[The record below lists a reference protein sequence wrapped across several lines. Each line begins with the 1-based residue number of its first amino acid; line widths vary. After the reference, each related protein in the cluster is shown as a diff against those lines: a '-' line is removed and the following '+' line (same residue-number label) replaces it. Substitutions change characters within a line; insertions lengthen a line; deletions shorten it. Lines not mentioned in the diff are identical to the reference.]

1 MDGKTKV
8 GINGFGR
15 IGRQVFRTIS
25 ERHPDTLEVV
35 AINDLTDAATN
46 AHLFKYDSTYGVY
59 PGSVTP
65 KGADLEIDGRTVRVF
80 SERNPADLKWA
91 DEGVEI
97 VIESTG
103 IFTDADKAAGH
114 LQGGAKKVIISAPAK
129 GEDITLVLGVNEDQY
144 DSATHNV
151 VSNASCTTN
160 CVAPMA
166 KVLNDSFGIEQ
177 ALMST
182 IHAYTNDQSILDQV
196 HSDLR
201 RSRAAANSII
211 PTTTGAAKAVT
222 LVIPELA
229 GRIDG
234 MAYRVPVITGS
245 VTDLTATLSK
255 PASVDDVNEA
265 FRSVSDGAMKGIL
278 GYSDE
283 PLVSV
288 DYIGNPNSCTIDG
301 LSTALTGRRLREG
314 RRLVRQRVGLL
325 EPNRRPG
332 ELHSRQRLLTT
343 AFPLRH
349 PAALE
354 APSLCVRGARTAIG
368 PADSGRVGN
377 FPPRAG
383 EYLYAWAY
391 NLSQLRYLGRKVV
404 TRVRC
409 RGYGSRFKKKW
420 ESAKSR
426 QETGNDDHPRSG
438 NYYGH
443 KWPSRFAGF
452 QGWAGTRPRMERRR

>member
-25 ERHPDTLEVV
+25 ERHPDTLSVV
-35 AINDLTDAATN
+35 AVNDLTDASTN

-59 PGSVTP
+59 PGTVEAP
-65 KGADLEIDGRTVRVF
+65 GGDLEIDGRTVKVF
-80 SERNPADLKWA
+80 SERDPAALDWS
-91 DEGVEI
+91 GVGAEI

-103 IFTDADKAAGH
+103 IFTDAGKAGGH
-114 LQGGAKKVIISAPAK
+114 LNGGAKKVIISAPAK
-129 GEDITLVLGVNEDQY
+129 GEDITLVLGVNQDRY
-144 DSATHNV
+144 DPAKHTV

-160 CVAPMA
+160 CVAPMVKA
-166 KVLNDSFGIEQ
+166 LHDAFGIEH

-245 VTDLTATLSK
+245 VTDLTATLGK
-255 PASVDDVNEA
+255 PASVEEVNDA
-265 FRSVSDGAMKGIL
+265 FKSVAKGTMKGIL
-278 GYSDE
+278 EYSDE

-288 DYIGNPNSCTIDG
+288 DYIGNPSSCTIDG
-301 LSTALTGRRLREG
+301 LSTAMTGDG
-314 RRLVRQRVGLL
+314 FVKVVGWYDN
-325 EPNRRPG
+325 EWG
-332 ELHSRQRLLTT
+332 YAS
-343 AFPLRH
+343 
-349 PAALE
+349 
-354 APSLCVRGARTAIG
+354 RTADLANFI
-368 PADSGRVGN
+368 AGRGV
-377 FPPRAG
+377 
-383 EYLYAWAY
+383 
-391 NLSQLRYLGRKVV
+391 
-404 TRVRC
+404 
-409 RGYGSRFKKKW
+409 
-420 ESAKSR
+420 
-426 QETGNDDHPRSG
+426 
-438 NYYGH
+438 
-443 KWPSRFAGF
+443 
-452 QGWAGTRPRMERRR
+452 